1 MRYSNTIVLAL
12 AAVATAQSATNGDA
26 PTTTVVI
33 TESSE
38 AARITECLADCGEAD
53 VNCKAACVGVP
64 SPNDDQAND
73 NTACA
78 TECDQ
83 GDGSPE
89 DTEAFGNCLLKCRG
103 EHYFSEGPNGG
114 HTPEAT
120 GGSGGAGSDS
130 EDAPATASAASTT
143 TQTVAT
149 GSQTTLSGSQTP
161 AASAS
166 DADSSDDASE
176 SGTASSS
183 ADAAEETTED
193 SGAMSL
199 GAFSSFSLF
208 GLVAA
213 AFL

>member
-38 AARITECLADCGEAD
+38 AARITECLADCGESD

-114 HTPEAT
+114 HTPQPT
-120 GGSGGAGSDS
+120 GAGSDS
-130 EDAPATASAASTT
+130 SDDAPASGSAASTT

-149 GSQTTLSGSQTP
+149 GSQTTLTGTQTP
-161 AASAS
+161 AASGS
-166 DADSSDDASE
+166 DASSSDSASE
-176 SGTASSS
+176 SGSASSS
-183 ADAAEETTED
+183 ADAAEETNED
-193 SGAMSL
+193 SGAMTL